1 MSNKVTKIKFI
12 RPYAPKIWGSNAF
25 NKKMDTTDQRS
36 PINEP
41 EDLFNQFMIDEEIQ
55 DELDNEQLDDFDN
68 DVYDYDDRSEFGED
82 VLAAQ
87 QPNIAAAA
95 KRLKINKKKK

>member
-1 MSNKVTKIKFI
+1 MSNEATKIKFI
-12 RPYAPKIWGSNAF
+12 RPYGPKIWSCNEF
-25 NKKMDTTDQRS
+25 NKKMDTTDQRA

-41 EDLFNQFMIDEEIQ
+41 EGLFKQFMIDDEIQ
-55 DELDNEQLDDFDN
+55 DELDNETLDDFDD
-68 DVYDYDDRSEFGED
+68 DVYDYDDRSEYGED

-87 QPNIAAAA
+87 QPNIAEAA

>member
-1 MSNKVTKIKFI
+1 
-12 RPYAPKIWGSNAF
+12 
-25 NKKMDTTDQRS
+25 MDTTDQRS
-36 PINEP
+36 PINDP

-55 DELDNEQLDDFDN
+55 DELDNETLDDFDN
-68 DVYDYDDRSEFGED
+68 DVYDYDDRSEYGED

-95 KRLKINKKKK
+95 KRIKINKKKK

>member
-1 MSNKVTKIKFI
+1 MSNKAKPIKFI
-12 RPYAPKIWGSNAF
+12 RPFGPKILGSNAF
-25 NKKMDTTDQRS
+25 NKEMDTTDQRA

-41 EDLFNQFMIDEEIQ
+41 EDLFDQFMIDEEIQ
-55 DELDNEQLDDFDN
+55 NELDNETLDDFEQ
-68 DVYDYDDRSEFGED
+68 DVYDYDDRSEYGED

-95 KRLKINKKKK
+95 KRLKINIKKK

>member
-1 MSNKVTKIKFI
+1 MSNKDKKIKFI
-12 RPYAPKIWGSNAF
+12 RPYAPKILGSNAF
-25 NKKMDTTDQRS
+25 NKKMDITDQRA

-41 EDLFNQFMIDEEIQ
+41 EDLFEQFMIDEEIQ
-55 DELDNEQLDDFDN
+55 DELDNEKLEDFDN
-68 DVYDYDDRSEFGED
+68 DVYDYDDRSEYGED

-95 KRLKINKKKK
+95 KRIKINKKKK